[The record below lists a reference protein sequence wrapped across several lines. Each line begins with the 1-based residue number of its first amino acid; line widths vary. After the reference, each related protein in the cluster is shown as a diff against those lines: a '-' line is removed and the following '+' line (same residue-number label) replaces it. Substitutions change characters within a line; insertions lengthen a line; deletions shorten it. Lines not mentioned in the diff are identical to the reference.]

1 MICHT
6 AHFNLAMAHRRSHVL
21 THHKDRPWTDAI
33 VSNNTRQLLI
43 HFSQRLSDV
52 SATLDEAKIDPVL
65 GSAITFLTIVV
76 RRLFI
81 NLCFIVCFL
90 KRSTMNIPCI
100 SRVSSDVHFAPKVTC
115 VMVAPVEGALLTFI
129 CKLTSPPCKSL
140 R

>member
-6 AHFNLAMAHRRSHVL
+6 AHFNLAMAHRRYWSSHVL

-65 GSAITFLTIVV
+65 GSAITFPHHCRPAIV
-76 RRLFI
+76 
-81 NLCFIVCFL
+81 
-90 KRSTMNIPCI
+90 
-100 SRVSSDVHFAPKVTC
+100 H
-115 VMVAPVEGALLTFI
+115 
-129 CKLTSPPCKSL
+129 
-140 R
+140 